1 VILDEPTAGLDP
13 VVRRELLETL
23 RGITE
28 DENRSVIISS
38 HITDDLARIADYV
51 TYLVDGKVVMTSA
64 KDELLSNW
72 KRIHFKPGTL
82 EQSVVDSFSNVE
94 EQMFGSSGI
103 TRNYTAIQGE
113 LAGGI
118 ANEEIK
124 VESVDLDDIL
134 ISLVKEAQRC

>member
-1 VILDEPTAGLDP
+1 LDP

-64 KDELLSNW
+64 KDELLSDW

-82 EQSVVDSFSNVE
+82 EQSVVDSFSRVE

-103 TRNYTAIQGE
+103 TRNY
-113 LAGGI
+113 LAVQSKLASGI
-118 ANEEIK
+118 ANEDIK

-134 ISLVKEAQRC
+134 ICLVKEAQRC